1 MPRRLGKQSTKVTAH
16 RAFACAFPRCKFK
29 STSQKG
35 LTLHVKAKHTVPEDL
50 QPELPA
56 PPHLQTP
63 VADPASSRLQ
73 TPDPLPQ
80 TPPHTPISHPPT
92 SSSPTSSPNAP
103 STPHASPRRDRTPL
117 GSPRRPYP
125 GPRVNSAGIHIK
137 KHPYIDGTPCDV
149 DGYELE
155 PDARPPTPPPQDSSD
170 YSPFDTRAEFELS
183 EWIFTTAEIS
193 ASKIDQLMHILTAMY
208 PDQPPPAAK
217 HIQIYE
223 KIDAV
228 LVGDVAWSSFTVKY
242 NGPTTL
248 GDDGKPPVWMTQDH
262 EVWFRDP
269 LLLLEGMIA
278 NPDFNGEIDFGP
290 KIVTKDGKRR
300 YKNVMSG
307 KWAWDQA
314 DILAQDKDCH
324 GAMFVPVI
332 LGSDKTTVSVAT
344 GQTDFYPLY
353 TSIGNVHNSVRRA
366 HRGAVALVGF
376 LAIPKSSKEYS
387 NDAQYRKFRRQL
399 FHTSLEHILGSV
411 RPYMSKPKVTLCG
424 DGHYRKVIYGLGPYI
439 ADYPEQAL
447 LACIVQGWCPKC
459 TALPDKLD
467 DPGGSRRSHEHTDTL
482 LDGCTLKELW
492 DDYGIVGDLLPFTKL
507 FPRADI
513 HELLTPDL
521 LHQVIKGTF
530 KDHLVDW
537 VESYIRDVMF
547 EGNPKGADAVIAD
560 IDRRIACAPPFPGLR
575 HFHEGR
581 GFKQWTGN
589 DSKGLM
595 KVYLPAIAG
604 HLPDQMVRAIA
615 NLIEFCYLARRDILD
630 EDTLDQMDSAL
641 SDFHENREIF
651 RSVRPDGFSLPRQH
665 SLVHYRRSIE
675 LFGAPN
681 GVCSSITEN
690 KHIKAVKRPYR
701 RSNRN
706 KPLGQM
712 LVTNQRLDKLAAARV
727 DFEARGMLRG
737 SGLPIHLLGEAV
749 AAAAIT
755 IPPPKPAPKPDDD
768 ERMEFGAVDE
778 PMSQSEVKL
787 AKTAVRKVPID
798 IYQFARCVHQGRLP
812 ELTCR
817 YLYDILNPKASVPGS
832 RAPLDILPTVDG
844 PLRLFNSVRA
854 VYYAPSDLSGIGGM
868 HEERIRAVR
877 KWYNGPPR
885 YDCVFVGN
893 TDAADQPGFRGLNV
907 ARVRV
912 FFSFQHKRVI
922 YPCALVHW
930 FSHVGNAP
938 DPVTGMW
945 KVKPDYDRR
954 GNPILAV
961 IAVDSIFRGA
971 HLIGVCGMQHLPRH
985 GFDHSKA
992 LDSFKTFYVNKYA
1005 DHHTHEIAF

>member
-1 MPRRLGKQSTKVTAH
+1 
-16 RAFACAFPRCKFK
+16 
-29 STSQKG
+29 
-35 LTLHVKAKHTVPEDL
+35 
-50 QPELPA
+50 
-56 PPHLQTP
+56 
-63 VADPASSRLQ
+63 
-73 TPDPLPQ
+73 
-80 TPPHTPISHPPT
+80 
-92 SSSPTSSPNAP
+92 
-103 STPHASPRRDRTPL
+103 
-117 GSPRRPYP
+117 
-125 GPRVNSAGIHIK
+125 
-137 KHPYIDGTPCDV
+137 
-149 DGYELE
+149 
-155 PDARPPTPPPQDSSD
+155 
-170 YSPFDTRAEFELS
+170 
-183 EWIFTTAEIS
+183 
-193 ASKIDQLMHILTAMY
+193 
-208 PDQPPPAAK
+208 
-217 HIQIYE
+217 
-223 KIDAV
+223 
-228 LVGDVAWSSFTVKY
+228 
-242 NGPTTL
+242 
-248 GDDGKPPVWMTQDH
+248 
-262 EVWFRDP
+262 
-269 LLLLEGMIA
+269 
-278 NPDFNGEIDFGP
+278 
-290 KIVTKDGKRR
+290 
-300 YKNVMSG
+300 MSG

-353 TSIGNVHNSVRRA
+353 TSIGNMHNSVHHA

-467 DPGGSRRSHEHTDTL
+467 DPRGSRRLHEHTDTL

-560 IDRRIACAPPFPGLR
+560 IDCRIACAPPFPGLR

-604 HLPDQMVRAIA
+604 HLPDQMTHSTKWTPPYLTSMKIAKFFALCGQTASLFHASTPCSLPSIHRAIRCTKWCLLFYHRKQA
-615 NLIEFCYLARRDILD
+615 YQSCKE
-630 EDTLDQMDSAL
+630 AL
-641 SDFHENREIF
+641 PTFES
-651 RSVRPDGFSLPRQH
+651 
-665 SLVHYRRSIE
+665 
-675 LFGAPN
+675 
-681 GVCSSITEN
+681 
-690 KHIKAVKRPYR
+690 
-701 RSNRN
+701 N

-712 LVTNQRLDKLAAARV
+712 LVTNQHLNKLAAARV
-727 DFEARGMLRG
+727 NFEARGMLRG

-755 IPPPKPAPKPDDD
+755 IPPRSLHPSQ
-768 ERMEFGAVDE
+768 MM
-778 PMSQSEVKL
+778 MSEWNLVQQSTSL
-787 AKTAVRKVPID
+787 CHSLRSNWQRQLFPSSPRHTAD
-798 IYQFARCVHQGRLP
+798 
-812 ELTCR
+812 CR
-817 YLYDILNPKASVPGS
+817 WSS
-832 RAPLDILPTVDG
+832 S
-844 PLRLFNSVRA
+844 LFNSVRA

-868 HEERIRAVR
+868 HEEQIRAVR

-912 FFSFQHKRVI
+912 FFSFQHKHVI

-930 FSHVGNAP
+930 FSHVSNAP

-961 IAVDSIFRGA
+961 IAVDSIFRGHISLGFVYA
-971 HLIGVCGMQHLPRH
+971 APSPPR
-985 GFDHSKA
+985 F
-992 LDSFKTFYVNKYA
+992 
-1005 DHHTHEIAF
+1005 

>member
-1 MPRRLGKQSTKVTAH
+1 MN
-16 RAFACAFPRCKFK
+16 
-29 STSQKG
+29 
-35 LTLHVKAKHTVPEDL
+35 
-50 QPELPA
+50 
-56 PPHLQTP
+56 
-63 VADPASSRLQ
+63 SSRK
-73 TPDPLPQ
+73 
-80 TPPHTPISHPPT
+80 IF
-92 SSSPTSSPNAP
+92 
-103 STPHASPRRDRTPL
+103 L
-117 GSPRRPYP
+117 GER
-125 GPRVNSAGIHIK
+125 
-137 KHPYIDGTPCDV
+137 
-149 DGYELE
+149 
-155 PDARPPTPPPQDSSD
+155 
-170 YSPFDTRAEFELS
+170 
-183 EWIFTTAEIS
+183 
-193 ASKIDQLMHILTAMY
+193 
-208 PDQPPPAAK
+208 
-217 HIQIYE
+217 
-223 KIDAV
+223 
-228 LVGDVAWSSFTVKY
+228 VAWSSFTVKY

-307 KWAWDQA
+307 KWAWDQQIRTA
-314 DILAQDKDCH
+314 TAH
-324 GAMFVPVI
+324 VRPVI

-344 GQTDFYPLY
+344 AKL
-353 TSIGNVHNSVRRA
+353 TSTPVHLNRK
-366 HRGAVALVGF
+366 
-376 LAIPKSSKEYS
+376 PSKEYS

-411 RPYMSKPKVTLCG
+411 RPYMSKPKVTLSATATTQG
-424 DGHYRKVIYGLGPYI
+424 DIRLRSYI

-447 LACIVQGWCPKC
+447 LACIVQAGV
-459 TALPDKLD
+459 
-467 DPGGSRRSHEHTDTL
+467 RSES
-482 LDGCTLKELW
+482 
-492 DDYGIVGDLLPFTKL
+492 P
-507 FPRADI
+507 P
-513 HELLTPDL
+513 
-521 LHQVIKGTF
+521 QVIKGTF

-581 GFKQWTGN
+581 GFKQ
-589 DSKGLM
+589 SIF
-595 KVYLPAIAG
+595 PIAG
-604 HLPDQMVRAIA
+604 HLPDQMVEQLQTSLNSATWLDATSWMKTHSTKWTPLYLTSMKIA
-615 NLIEFCYLARRDILD
+615 KFFALCGQTASLFHASTPLFITVDPSSYSVH
-630 EDTLDQMDSAL
+630 QMVSAL
-641 SDFHENREIF
+641 LS
-651 RSVRPDGFSLPRQH
+651 
-665 SLVHYRRSIE
+665 
-675 LFGAPN
+675 
-681 GVCSSITEN
+681 
-690 KHIKAVKRPYR
+690 
-701 RSNRN
+701 
-706 KPLGQM
+706 
-712 LVTNQRLDKLAAARV
+712 
-727 DFEARGMLRG
+727 
-737 SGLPIHLLGEAV
+737 
-749 AAAAIT
+749 
-755 IPPPKPAPKPDDD
+755 PKQAYQS
-768 ERMEFGAVDE
+768 FDE

-787 AKTAVRKVPID
+787 AKTATYTNLLLCPPS
-798 IYQFARCVHQGRLP
+798 RLP

-907 ARVRV
+907 AR
-912 FFSFQHKRVI
+912 RVI

-971 HLIGVCGMQHLPRH
+971 HLIGIP
-985 GFDHSKA
+985 SK
-992 LDSFKTFYVNKYA
+992 LST
-1005 DHHTHEIAF
+1005 

>member
-1 MPRRLGKQSTKVTAH
+1 
-16 RAFACAFPRCKFK
+16 
-29 STSQKG
+29 
-35 LTLHVKAKHTVPEDL
+35 
-50 QPELPA
+50 
-56 PPHLQTP
+56 
-63 VADPASSRLQ
+63 
-73 TPDPLPQ
+73 
-80 TPPHTPISHPPT
+80 
-92 SSSPTSSPNAP
+92 
-103 STPHASPRRDRTPL
+103 
-117 GSPRRPYP
+117 
-125 GPRVNSAGIHIK
+125 
-137 KHPYIDGTPCDV
+137 
-149 DGYELE
+149 
-155 PDARPPTPPPQDSSD
+155 
-170 YSPFDTRAEFELS
+170 
-183 EWIFTTAEIS
+183 
-193 ASKIDQLMHILTAMY
+193 
-208 PDQPPPAAK
+208 
-217 HIQIYE
+217 
-223 KIDAV
+223 
-228 LVGDVAWSSFTVKY
+228 
-242 NGPTTL
+242 
-248 GDDGKPPVWMTQDH
+248 
-262 EVWFRDP
+262 
-269 LLLLEGMIA
+269 
-278 NPDFNGEIDFGP
+278 
-290 KIVTKDGKRR
+290 
-300 YKNVMSG
+300 MSG

-324 GAMFVPVI
+324 GAM
-332 LGSDKTTVSVAT
+332 
-344 GQTDFYPLY
+344 
-353 TSIGNVHNSVRRA
+353 
-366 HRGAVALVGF
+366 GAVALVGF

-399 FHTSLEHILGSV
+399 FHTSLEHILGS
-411 RPYMSKPKVTLCG
+411 
-424 DGHYRKVIYGLGPYI
+424 
-439 ADYPEQAL
+439 
-447 LACIVQGWCPKC
+447 GWCPKC

-492 DDYGIVGDLLPFTKL
+492 DDYGIVGDLLVPFTKL
-507 FPRADI
+507 FLRVDI

-547 EGNPKGADAVIAD
+547 EGTLKAPMLSLQILTAGMQFSVQ
-560 IDRRIACAPPFPGLR
+560 IACAPPFPGLR

-712 LVTNQRLDKLAAARV
+712 LVTNHPCRLRSPGNVARLWTSYPPS
-727 DFEARGMLRG
+727 R
-737 SGLPIHLLGEAV
+737 EAV

-971 HLIGVCGMQHLPRH
+971 HLIGVCARH
-985 GFDHSKA
+985 
-992 LDSFKTFYVNKYA
+992 
-1005 DHHTHEIAF
+1005 